1 MIITVASG
9 KGGTGKT
16 TVAVSLAL
24 SMAADHRT
32 TTNDPLFL
40 DCDVEEPNAALFLNP
55 TIQERREVGQMIP
68 EVDLE
73 KCTYCG
79 RCAEVCQYH
88 AIAVVGEKVLVF
100 PELCHGCGS
109 CTLNCPTV
117 AIHEVLNVMGTVER
131 GWASSPPS
139 YPPQGGGGKGGHP
152 QGGDKILL
160 PPRKAPS
167 RGAPP
172 GGGIRGGEERGGGVE
187 FAQGTMNVGEVMAV
201 PIIRQLKQWVIPPS
215 ASTGLGGTAG
225 DRPIILDA
233 SPGTACP
240 VVESMRGADFVLM
253 VTEPTP
259 FGLHDLR
266 LAVEVARDELG
277 LPVGVVIN
285 RDGVG
290 DQGVDDYC
298 AAEGI
303 PILMR
308 IPLDRRIAE
317 AYSDGGTL
325 VESMP
330 EYREQFQNLYAAI
343 GQLVADRKGAR
354 AR

>member
-24 SMAADHRT
+24 SLTAEQQGLADQKPLDKEPGSPTRA
-32 TTNDPLFL
+32 LFL
-40 DCDVEEPNAALFLNP
+40 DCDVEEPNAALFLRP
-55 TIQERREVGQMIP
+55 AIQERREVGQMVP
-68 EVDLE
+68 AVDLE

-88 AIAVVGEKVLVF
+88 AIAVVGEKVLLF

-109 CTLNCPTV
+109 CTLNCPTE
-117 AIHEVLNVMGTVER
+117 AIREVLHVTGTIER
-131 GWASSPPS
+131 GRA
-139 YPPQGGGGKGGHP
+139 PQ
-152 QGGDKILL
+152 
-160 PPRKAPS
+160 S
-167 RGAPP
+167 RSGQAGP
-172 GGGIRGGEERGGGVE
+172 VE
-187 FAQGTMNVGEVMAV
+187 FAQGTMNVGEPMAV
-201 PIIRQLKQWVIPPS
+201 PIIRQLKRWVIPTDPS
-215 ASTGLGGTAG
+215 
-225 DRPIILDA
+225 DWPIILDA
-233 SPGTACP
+233 PPGTACP

-266 LAVEVARDELG
+266 LAVEVARTELG

-290 DQGVDDYC
+290 DRGVDDYC
-298 AAEGI
+298 TAESI

-308 IPLDRRIAE
+308 ISLDRRIAE
-317 AYSDGGTL
+317 AYSDGGAL
-325 VESMP
+325 VEVLP
-330 EYREQFQNLYAAI
+330 GYRQQFRDMYATIEQLAAQ
-343 GQLVADRKGAR
+343 GKGVDAR
-354 AR
+354 

>member
-24 SMAADHRT
+24 SITADHRT
-32 TTNDPLFL
+32 LTDDRADPLSSCNPLFL
-40 DCDVEEPNAALFLNP
+40 DCDVEEPNAALFLRP
-55 TIQERREVGQMIP
+55 IIKERREVGQMIP

-88 AIAVVGEKVLVF
+88 AMAVVGEKVLVF

-109 CTLNCPTV
+109 CTLNCPEQ
-117 AIHEVLNVMGTVER
+117 AIREVLHVTGTVER
-131 GWASSPPS
+131 GWA
-139 YPPQGGGGKGGHP
+139 G
-152 QGGDKILL
+152 
-160 PPRKAPS
+160 R
-167 RGAPP
+167 
-172 GGGIRGGEERGGGVE
+172 VE
-187 FAQGTMNVGEVMAV
+187 FAQGTMNVGEPMAV
-201 PIIRQLKQWVIPPS
+201 PIIRQLKQWVIPPD
-215 ASTGLGGTAG
+215 ASTWLGGTPG
-225 DRPIILDA
+225 DRPVILDA

-240 VVESMRGADFVLM
+240 VVESMRGAEFVLM

-290 DQGVDDYC
+290 DQGVDEYC
-298 AAEGI
+298 ATEDI

-317 AYSDGGTL
+317 AYSDGETL
-325 VESMP
+325 VETLP
-330 EYREQFQNLYAAI
+330 EYRERFQNLYTAI
-343 GQLVADRKGAR
+343 GRLAADGKGAR
-354 AR
+354 A

>member
-24 SMAADHRT
+24 SITADGQDLADQDLTDKRSVNPAH
-32 TTNDPLFL
+32 PLFL
-40 DCDVEEPNAALFLNP
+40 DCDVEEPNAALFLRP
-55 TIQERREVGQMIP
+55 TIEERREVGQMIP

-109 CTLNCPTV
+109 CSLNCPTG
-117 AIHEVLNVMGTVER
+117 AIHEVLDVIGTVER
-131 GWASSPPS
+131 GWAGLPPVAGSPPS
-139 YPPQGGGGKGGHP
+139 YPPHGGGGKGR
-152 QGGDKILL
+152 I
-160 PPRKAPS
+160 
-167 RGAPP
+167 
-172 GGGIRGGEERGGGVE
+172 E
-187 FAQGTMNVGEVMAV
+187 FAQGTMNVGEPMAV
-201 PIIRQLKQWVIPPS
+201 PIIRQLKQWVIPPD
-215 ASTGLGGTAG
+215 ASTGPVLPVPSVVEGSEVEGLGGTPG
-225 DRPIILDA
+225 DRPVILDA

-290 DQGVDDYC
+290 DQGVDEYC
-298 AAEGI
+298 TAESI

-325 VESMP
+325 VEALP
-330 EYREQFQNLYAAI
+330 EYREQFQNLYAAV
-343 GQLVADRKGAR
+343 GRLVADRKGAR
-354 AR
+354 A

>member
-1 MIITVASG
+1 
-9 KGGTGKT
+9 
-16 TVAVSLAL
+16 
-24 SMAADHRT
+24 
-32 TTNDPLFL
+32 
-40 DCDVEEPNAALFLNP
+40 
-55 TIQERREVGQMIP
+55 MIP

-88 AIAVVGEKVLVF
+88 AIAVVGEQVLVF

-109 CTLNCPTV
+109 CSLNCPTG
-117 AIHEVLNVMGTVER
+117 AIHEVLDVIGTIER
-131 GWASSPPS
+131 GWAE
-139 YPPQGGGGKGGHP
+139 
-152 QGGDKILL
+152 L
-160 PPRKAPS
+160 PPAPGEAV
-167 RGAPP
+167 GALPP
-172 GGGIRGGEERGGGVE
+172 ASGEPALRLPKGPGGVE
-187 FAQGTMNVGEVMAV
+187 FAQGTMNVGEPMAV
-201 PIIRQLKQWVIPPS
+201 PIIRQLKQWAIPSDP
-215 ASTGLGGTAG
+215 G

-290 DQGVDDYC
+290 DQGVDEYC
-298 AAEGI
+298 AAESI

-317 AYSDGGTL
+317 VYSDGGTL
-325 VESMP
+325 VEALP

-343 GQLVADRKGAR
+343 GRLVADRKGAR
-354 AR
+354 A